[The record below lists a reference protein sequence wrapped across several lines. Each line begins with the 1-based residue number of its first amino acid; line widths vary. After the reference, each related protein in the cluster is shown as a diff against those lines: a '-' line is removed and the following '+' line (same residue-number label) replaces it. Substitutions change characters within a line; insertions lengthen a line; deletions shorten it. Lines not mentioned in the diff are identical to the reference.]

1 MEIEEFVPDSS
12 APPVNGL
19 LGGRGT
25 SQILINHSQTTL
37 NSNFEIQNF
46 SYIPQSWFHSAFNIL
61 VSTNE
66 EKLNGLDKDM
76 LDGQILIVGNFR
88 KPKPGEHSKPK
99 LFESEVFINQYYKNT
114 DEVFQ
119 HSVANEILK
128 GLTSNGIKIWNEL
141 GGKFPGEK
149 RFIPS

>member
-1 MEIEEFVPDSS
+1 M
-12 APPVNGL
+12 
-19 LGGRGT
+19 
-25 SQILINHSQTTL
+25 
-37 NSNFEIQNF
+37 QNF
-46 SYIPQSWFHSAFNIL
+46 TFNSQSWSYKAFKVLLSRNK
-61 VSTNE
+61 

-149 RFIPS
+149 RFIPSLYFYMEKKEDHCLGQQKNMVTSRLYTRSYCLAQASRAT